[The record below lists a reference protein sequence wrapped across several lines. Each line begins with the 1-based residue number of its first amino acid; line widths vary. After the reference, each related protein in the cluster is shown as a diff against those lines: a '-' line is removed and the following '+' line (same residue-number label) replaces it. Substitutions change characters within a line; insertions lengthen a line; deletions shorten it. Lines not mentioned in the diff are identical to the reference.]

1 MELNFCF
8 VSVNIFISW
17 LKTSLTKHIHSFYIK
32 SKKKKAKK
40 MQLKKKVVSVTRT
53 CYKLQIQADMLIH
66 SNCTHVI
73 QAVYKTS
80 ASMLLYH
87 FEV

>member
-1 MELNFCF
+1 
-8 VSVNIFISW
+8 
-17 LKTSLTKHIHSFYIK
+17 
-32 SKKKKAKK
+32 

-87 FEV
+87 FEVGM